1 MGFLARSYLRV
12 EEVLLVFE
20 GPESSLTYYKV
31 RSRELC
37 GVCQECC
44 PVYTFF
50 FVFLSLFCLNPHSF
64 VMTITT
70 LFSATK
76 TTVAKALST
85 QLAYPYG

>member
-1 MGFLARSYLRV
+1 MGFLACSDLRV
-12 EEVLLVFE
+12 EEVLVFE

-50 FVFLSLFCLNPHSF
+50 FVFLSLFCLHPHSF

-70 LFSATK
+70 LFCHD
-76 TTVAKALST
+76 
-85 QLAYPYG
+85 